1 MKMFAFRAPRGLA
14 LALLA
19 AFLVTACGGGG
30 GSGSSSGNGGGNTG
44 GNTGG
49 GGNTGS
55 SAPGAPTNVT
65 ITAGNGTLTLTFT
78 APSSSGSSAIIDYTA
93 SCTGGGATRTATGT
107 ASPITVTGLSNG
119 TPYSCSVTARNSVG
133 SSPASNSV
141 SGAPVNNTNTACS
154 ITERQNWVVA
164 QLNEWYL
171 YPETLP
177 NNIRV
182 SDYSSVDALI
192 SAMTATARAQNKDRN
207 FTYITSA
214 AEEDAFFNSGATA
227 GFGIRLGYDLNARR
241 VFILEAFEGTPAL
254 NANIDRGDELT
265 AIGTSASN
273 LRSVADILAA
283 EGAQGVS
290 NALGPS
296 TVGTS
301 RVLRV
306 ARGSTSRE
314 VTIAKADYSIEPVSS
329 RYGGR
334 IIEDAGKRYGYI
346 NLRTFISTADAR
358 LREEIKKFRDANITE
373 IIIDFRYNGGGLVS
387 TGNLMGD
394 LLGGNRQTSEIF
406 SQLTF
411 RESKA
416 ANNSIKRFAPQE
428 QSASPTKLAFIT
440 TGSSASASELVVNG
454 FIPFFDNRLGLIGS
468 NTFGKPV
475 GQIARDN
482 AACDDRLRI
491 VAFTTRNSTNSDAYF
506 NGLAEAVKASCRAN
520 DDFTQPLGTAG
531 EASTR
536 QALDFLQGK
545 SCTAIPVTSAEAA
558 TASRIGAQTE
568 VSDTLALEIEP
579 LPLPAQPTTAQR
591 EIPGLF

>member
-1 MKMFAFRAPRGLA
+1 MTTSAVRASRGVV
-14 LALLA
+14 LALLS
-19 AFLVTACGGGG
+19 AFLVAACGGGG
-30 GSGSSSGNGGGNTG
+30 GGSGNAGGNSG

-49 GGNTGS
+49 GGGTVS
-55 SAPGAPTNVT
+55 SVPSAPTNVT
-65 ITAGNGTLTLTFT
+65 IAPGNGTLTLTFS
-78 APSSSGSSAIIDYTA
+78 APGSSGSSAIIDYTA
-93 SCTGGGATRTATGT
+93 SCTGGSATRTATGT
-107 ASPITVTGLSNG
+107 SSPITVTGLANG
-119 TPYSCSVTARNSVG
+119 TTYNCTVTARNGVG
-133 SSPASNSV
+133 SSPASNAV
-141 SGAPVNNTNTACS
+141 SGAPVNNTPTACS
-154 ITERQNWVVA
+154 LTDRQNWVVA

-177 NNIRV
+177 SNIRV

-192 SAMTATARAQNKDRN
+192 SAMTATARAQNKDRD

-265 AIGTSASN
+265 AIGTTASN
-273 LRSVADILAA
+273 LRSVSDILAA
-283 EGAQGVS
+283 EGAQGVN

-296 TVGTS
+296 TAGTS
-301 RVLRV
+301 RVLRI
-306 ARGSTSRE
+306 ARGGASRE
-314 VTIAKADYSIEPVSS
+314 VTVAKADFSIEPVSS

-358 LREEIKKFRDANITE
+358 LREEIQKFRDANITE
-373 IIIDFRYNGGGLVS
+373 VIIDFRYNGGGLVS

-411 RESKA
+411 RDSKA
-416 ANNSIKRFAPQE
+416 SNNSIKRFAPQS
-428 QSASPTKLAFIT
+428 QSVSPTKLAFIT
-440 TGSSASASELVVNG
+440 TRSSASASELVVNG
-454 FIPFFDNRLGLIGS
+454 FIPFFDNRLALIGA

-491 VAFTTRNSTNSDAYF
+491 VAFTTRNSANSDAYF

-520 DDFTQPLGTAG
+520 DDFTQPLGVAG

-558 TASRIGAQTE
+558 RASGIGPQTE
-568 VSDTLALEIEP
+568 VSETLSLEIEP
-579 LPLPAQPTTAQR
+579 LPLPAKPTTAQR
-591 EIPGLF
+591 EIPGFF

>member
-1 MKMFAFRAPRGLA
+1 MINLCLRSARAIA
-14 LALLA
+14 VTLLA
-19 AFLVTACGGGG
+19 SVLVTACGGG
-30 GSGSSSGNGGGNTG
+30 SGGGGTVNSPAAGNNTG
-44 GNTGG
+44 GTAA
-49 GGNTGS
+49 T
-55 SAPGAPTNVT
+55 APGAPTGVT
-65 ITAGNGTLTLTFT
+65 ISAGNGTLTLSFT
-78 APSSSGSSAIIDYTA
+78 PPGSAGSSAILDYTA
-93 SCTGGGATRTATGT
+93 SCTGGGATRTATGPS
-107 ASPITVTGLSNG
+107 SPLTVTGLANG
-119 TPYSCSVTARNSVG
+119 TTYNCTVTARNSAG
-133 SSPASNSV
+133 SSANSTTV
-141 SGAPVNNTNTACS
+141 NGAPVNNVNTACS
-154 ITERQNWVVA
+154 LTERQNWVVA
-164 QLNEWYL
+164 QLTEWYL

-177 NNIRV
+177 ASVRV
-182 SDYSSVDALI
+182 ADYTSLDSLI

-207 FTYITSA
+207 FTYVTSA
-214 AEEDAFFNSGATA
+214 AEEDAFFNSGASA

-241 VFILEAFEGTPAL
+241 VFILEAFEGAPAL
-254 NANIDRGDELT
+254 AANIDRGDEIT

-273 LRSVADILAA
+273 LRSVAEIIAA
-283 EGAQGVS
+283 EGAQGVV

-296 TVGTS
+296 TAGTA
-301 RVLRV
+301 RLLRI

-314 VTIAKADYSIEPVSS
+314 LTLAKADYAIEAVSS

-346 NLRTFISTADAR
+346 NLRTFINTADAR
-358 LREEIKKFRDANITE
+358 LREETQKFRDAGVTE
-373 IIIDFRYNGGGLVS
+373 VIVDFRYNGGGLVS

-394 LLGGNRQTSEIF
+394 LLGGNRQSSEIF

-416 ANNSIKRFAPQE
+416 SNNSIKRFAPQS
-428 QSASPTKLAFIT
+428 QSVSPTKLAFIT

-454 FIPFFDNRLGLIGS
+454 FIPFFDNRLALIGS

-482 AACDDRLRI
+482 SCDDRLRI
-491 VAFTTRNSTNSDAYF
+491 VAFTTRNGANSDAYF

-520 DDFTQPLGTAG
+520 DDFTQPLGTAA

-558 TASRIGAQTE
+558 AASGLGPRTE
-568 VSDTLALEIEP
+568 VSETLALDLEP
-579 LPLPAQPTTAQR
+579 LPLPARPTTAQR

>member
-1 MKMFAFRAPRGLA
+1 MTSTAFRNTRGLSF
-14 LALLA
+14 ALLT
-19 AFLVTACGGGG
+19 AFLVAACGGGG
-30 GSGSSSGNGGGNTG
+30 SGNGSNSTG
-44 GNTGG
+44 STGG
-49 GGNTGS
+49 GGGSVS
-55 SAPGAPTNVT
+55 SAPGAPTGVT
-65 ITAGNGTLTLTFT
+65 IAVGNGSLTLTFA
-78 APSSSGSSAIIDYTA
+78 APGSSGSSAIIDYTA
-93 SCTGGGATRTATGT
+93 SCTGGGSTRTATGT
-107 ASPITVTGLSNG
+107 ASPITVTGLANG
-119 TPYSCSVTARNSVG
+119 TTYNCTVTARNAVG

-154 ITERQNWVVA
+154 LTERQNWVVA

-177 NNIRV
+177 SNIRV

-214 AEEDAFFNSGATA
+214 AEEDAYFNSGATA
-227 GFGIRLGYDLNARR
+227 GFGIRLGYDLTARR
-241 VFILEAFEGTPAL
+241 VFILEAFEGAPAL
-254 NANIDRGDELT
+254 GANIDRGDELT
-265 AIGTSASN
+265 AVGTSTSN
-273 LRSVADILAA
+273 LRSVSDIIAA

-301 RVLRV
+301 RVLRI
-306 ARGSTSRE
+306 ARGSSSRE
-314 VTIAKADYSIEPVSS
+314 ITLAKADYSIEPVSS

-334 IIEDAGKRYGYI
+334 IIDDAGKRYGYI

-358 LREEIKKFRDANITE
+358 LREETQKFRDAGITE
-373 IIIDFRYNGGGLVS
+373 VIVDFRYNGGGLVS

-411 RESKA
+411 RDSKA
-416 ANNSIKRFAPQE
+416 SNNSIKRFAPQS
-428 QSASPTKLAFIT
+428 QSVSPTKLAFIT

-454 FIPFFDNRLGLIGS
+454 FIPFFDNRLALIGG

-491 VAFTTRNSTNSDAYF
+491 VAFTTRNGANSDAYF

-520 DDFTQPLGTAG
+520 DDFTQPLGSAS

-545 SCTAIPVTSAEAA
+545 SCAAIPVTSAEAA
-558 TASRIGAQTE
+558 TASGIGPQTE
-568 VSDTLALEIEP
+568 VSDTLTLDIEP
-579 LPLPAQPTTAQR
+579 LPLPSKPTTAQR

>member
-1 MKMFAFRAPRGLA
+1 MTFVFLRVTRGIA
-14 LALLA
+14 LALMA
-19 AFLVTACGGGG
+19 SMIVAACGGGG
-30 GSGSSSGNGGGNTG
+30 GGSGASTSGNSGGTTG
-44 GNTGG
+44 GS
-49 GGNTGS
+49 TGS
-55 SAPGAPTNVT
+55 SAPGSPTGIT
-65 ITAGNGTLTLTFT
+65 IATGNGTLTVSFT
-78 APSSSGSSAIIDYTA
+78 APGSSGSSAIIDYTA

-107 ASPITVTGLSNG
+107 SSPLTVTNLSNG
-119 TPYSCSVTARNSVG
+119 TSYSCSVTARNAVG
-133 SSPASNSV
+133 SSAASNAV
-141 SGAPVNNTNTACS
+141 TGTPVNNTAAACS
-154 ITERQNWVVA
+154 LADRQNFVVA

-177 NNIRV
+177 TNVNV
-182 SDYSSVDALI
+182 ANYSSVDALI

-214 AEEDAFFNSGATA
+214 SEEDAYFNSGATA
-227 GFGIRLGYDLNARR
+227 GFGIRLGYDSTARR
-241 VFILEAFEGTPAL
+241 VFILESFEGTPAL
-254 NANIDRGDELT
+254 AANIDRGDELT
-265 AIGTSASN
+265 AIGTSSSTMR
-273 LRSVADILAA
+273 LVSDIFAA

-296 TVGTS
+296 TAGTT
-301 RVLRV
+301 RVLRIL
-306 ARGSTSRE
+306 RGTTSRE
-314 VTIAKADYSIEPVSS
+314 VTVAKADYSIEPVSS

-334 IIEDAGKRYGYI
+334 IITDAGKRYGYI
-346 NLRTFISTADAR
+346 NLRTFISTADNR
-358 LREEIKKFRDANITE
+358 LREEILKFRDAGITE
-373 IIIDFRYNGGGLVS
+373 IIVDFRYNGGGLVS

-411 RESKA
+411 RPSKS
-416 ANNSIKRFAPQE
+416 ANDSIKRFAPQS

-454 FIPFFDNRLGLIGS
+454 FIPFFNDKLALIGS
-468 NTFGKPV
+468 NTYGKPV

-491 VAFTTRNSTNSDAYF
+491 VAFTTRNSANSDAYF

-536 QALDFLQGK
+536 QALDWLQGK
-545 SCTAIPVTSAEAA
+545 SCTAIPITSAEAA
-558 TASRIGAQTE
+558 TASGLEPSTMVSAQ
-568 VSDTLALEIEP
+568 LALDIDPMP
-579 LPLPAQPTTAQR
+579 LPDRPSPAQR
-591 EIPGLF
+591 DIPGLF